1 MFVFPSEKDNIQLD
15 YEQKIQLLALYK
27 QEKYGPHTP
36 DKDSETGYFDIVG
49 ADRRYVYTS
58 MKQTHLYTRC

>member
-49 ADRRYVYTS
+49 ADRRYVP
-58 MKQTHLYTRC
+58 L